1 VFWLK
6 VHELPEAG
14 RASKGRAIV
23 NLLSLSPGE
32 AIASILPV
40 REFTEGK
47 FVMTATKQ
55 GVIKKTDL
63 MEYSRPRAGGIIAMG
78 LNEGDRLIATAIT
91 TGQDEVSLSTRRG
104 MSIRFHEEDVRP
116 MGRAA
121 VGVRGVDLEEGDVAV
136 GMEILKPQGTLLS
149 VTEHGYG
156 KRTAVEEYRSQS
168 RGGKGVIAL
177 KVTEKTGRVVG
188 VSQVAESDEVMLVT
202 DGGKIIRLGMGDLR
216 VIGRNTQGVRLI
228 GLAEKE
234 RVVSIARLA
243 EKEE

>member
-1 VFWLK
+1 
-6 VHELPEAG
+6 
-14 RASKGRAIV
+14 
-23 NLLSLSPGE
+23 
-32 AIASILPV
+32 
-40 REFTEGK
+40 
-47 FVMTATKQ
+47 
-55 GVIKKTDL
+55 

-91 TGQDEVSLSTRRG
+91 TGQDEVSLSTRQG
-104 MSIRFHEEDVRP
+104 MAIRFHEEDVRS

-121 VGVRGVDLEEGDVAV
+121 VGVRGIDIEEGDAVV
-136 GMEILKPQGTLLS
+136 GMEILKAQGTLLS

-168 RGGKGVIAL
+168 RGGKGVITL

-188 VSQVAESDEVMLVT
+188 VSQVVETDEVMLVT

>member
-1 VFWLK
+1 
-6 VHELPEAG
+6 
-14 RASKGRAIV
+14 
-23 NLLSLSPGE
+23 
-32 AIASILPV
+32 
-40 REFTEGK
+40 
-47 FVMTATKQ
+47 
-55 GVIKKTDL
+55 
-63 MEYSRPRAGGIIAMG
+63 
-78 LNEGDRLIATAIT
+78 
-91 TGQDEVSLSTRRG
+91 
-104 MSIRFHEEDVRP
+104 MSIRFHDEDVRP

-121 VGVRGVDLEEGDVAV
+121 VGVRGIDLEEGDVAV
-136 GMEILKPQGTLLS
+136 GMEILKAQGTLLS

-188 VSQVAESDEVMLVT
+188 VSQVAETDEVMLVT

-234 RVVSIARLA
+234 RLVSIARLA

>member
-1 VFWLK
+1 
-6 VHELPEAG
+6 
-14 RASKGRAIV
+14 
-23 NLLSLSPGE
+23 
-32 AIASILPV
+32 
-40 REFTEGK
+40 
-47 FVMTATKQ
+47 M
-55 GVIKKTDL
+55 
-63 MEYSRPRAGGIIAMG
+63 
-78 LNEGDRLIATAIT
+78 
-91 TGQDEVSLSTRRG
+91 
-104 MSIRFHEEDVRP
+104 
-116 MGRAA
+116 
-121 VGVRGVDLEEGDVAV
+121 